1 MTYWQIRSMEHMIEH
16 ETLPLNKEK
25 QLIREIKQL
34 KQNRDEL
41 TCNMKK
47 QDQSQQ
53 SIDNKDDNIEEHF
66 KVPYESFSLLDFLN

>member
-34 KQNRDEL
+34 KQNREEL
-41 TCNMKK
+41 SSNMKK

-53 SIDNKDDNIEEHF
+53 SVDNKDDNIEEHF

>member
-1 MTYWQIRSMEHMIEH
+1 MEHMIQH

>member
-1 MTYWQIRSMEHMIEH
+1 MEHMIQH

-34 KQNRDEL
+34 KQNCEEL
-41 TCNMKK
+41 SSNMKK

-53 SIDNKDDNIEEHF
+53 SVDNKDDNIEEHF